1 MEFFLGTKETVLDP
15 TCLGPNRRTAT
26 EVCSK
31 EEFSSGQAERQDR
44 GWRRTV
50 GVDMCKRRHMAD
62 PQTDSTSA
70 HSSSAEAWAQ
80 KAAGAWAVVHGTEHG
95 QTRT

>member
-1 MEFFLGTKETVLDP
+1 
-15 TCLGPNRRTAT
+15 
-26 EVCSK
+26 
-31 EEFSSGQAERQDR
+31 
-44 GWRRTV
+44 
-50 GVDMCKRRHMAD
+50 MAD